1 MPERKVHLIIIIH
14 SLLLINSYIASEET
28 TVEYSM
34 ETVPESPD
42 YSSIY
47 EDYNIKE
54 FEYQD
59 SNDTF
64 HWLHSNSSS
73 FNFTS
78 YGSILPVQ
86 LLLDPLYSS
95 LSSKDFL
102 ASNDTSNNHT
112 LLPIPQPLISQKRA
126 GSFFVGTS
134 PTSGQTRI
142 SLPGIPF
149 AYNDTQTQTFVA
161 ISNTL
166 LLLGSFFALQSLPGR
181 ILGRSR
187 VSSNNRNGERAPSFP
202 PLSRTHY
209 PPHRPIKFLKK
220 PLYSR
225 RPLPPLPPFHPS
237 YYDDEY
243 ELYDDDYDY
252 DYDEIPYED
261 EYEILNS
268 SHERDFSKK
277 LNKKKLPFPPST
289 SYKSPSELPPPLP
302 PTKIKN
308 IENHQ
313 LLPPIID
320 LREDNPPEKYE
331 KNILN
336 LRKHVDLNQL
346 KYTTKQTFAD
356 TFTQKPIEGSTPSP
370 SFPSGGVHIP
380 LNPNKVPQL
389 TPNRKVIRRKNT
401 RRISIPLRRKPHVK
415 KPRRKIPR
423 QRIRRPLDSRNRR
436 IVPNRRK
443 MDSRVLDYNED
454 YKDQN
459 SGFYYKDQ
467 SPFAEDAYARYP
479 ELMEWYK

>member
-202 PLSRTHY
+202 PLSQGHFHPY
-209 PPHRPIKFLKK
+209 
-220 PLYSR
+220 
-225 RPLPPLPPFHPS
+225 PPFHPS

-277 LNKKKLPFPPST
+277 LNKKEAPFS
-289 SYKSPSELPPPLP
+289 SK
-302 PTKIKN
+302 
-308 IENHQ
+308 
-313 LLPPIID
+313 
-320 LREDNPPEKYE
+320 EDNPPEKYE
-331 KNILN
+331 KK
-336 LRKHVDLNQL
+336 KHIKSTKTCRL
-346 KYTTKQTFAD
+346 KSIKVYYKSKHLLIHLLKKT
-356 TFTQKPIEGSTPSP
+356 IEGSTPSP

-443 MDSRVLDYNED
+443 LDSRVLDYNED